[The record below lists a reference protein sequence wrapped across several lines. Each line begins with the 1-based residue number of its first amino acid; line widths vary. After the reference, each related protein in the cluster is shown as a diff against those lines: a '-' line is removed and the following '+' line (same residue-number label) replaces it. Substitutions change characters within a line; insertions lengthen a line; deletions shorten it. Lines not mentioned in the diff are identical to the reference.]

1 MKRLSPHQA
10 LGVGRIDID
19 IDKAARRHFVP
30 ESDLHPPAIMY
41 KGPDGSKKWFVL
53 LASNPKV

>member
-1 MKRLSPHQA
+1 MKRSSPHQA
-10 LGVGRIDID
+10 LGVGRIDTD

-41 KGPDGSKKWFVL
+41 KAPDGSKKWFVL
-53 LASNPKV
+53 LASNPNI